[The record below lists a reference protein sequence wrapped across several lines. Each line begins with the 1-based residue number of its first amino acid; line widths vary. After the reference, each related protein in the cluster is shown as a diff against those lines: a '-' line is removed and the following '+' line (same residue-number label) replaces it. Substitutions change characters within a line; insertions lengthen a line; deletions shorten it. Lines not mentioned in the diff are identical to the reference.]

1 MANAPQGTFQFAGVF
16 AEGEFQ
22 VNRSGSTLPDT
33 ITAQFNLNSVIPQY
47 GDIRVAYGNQ
57 SILIPGCRVVR
68 AEVQGGTGGR
78 YREVQFQDR
87 RWRWQYAYAFG
98 NINIEKFF
106 WYSDV
111 LYNRLPA
118 IEAINFLLGL
128 VGETNAQFFPVD
140 AFGRI
145 DFDSYGNADKF
156 YAYQVPQHFD
166 GRTVAECLDEMLT
179 NFNARVYLGWDNR
192 ARIFVPGFGASVPN
206 DQRVMDYTV
215 SVTPPVVPETVVFEF
230 LRNTFVNDFVLEA
243 VGYLWDTARENPSQ
257 SLVPIRSLNYG
268 PINPQTNAIDWSLAD
283 PPSFNRIHDKR
294 IRELC
299 RRTIFKLYRID
310 SSKRISL
317 LNPFANTS
325 IQGLG
330 LDFNPEDF
338 VLDDALYVDH
348 PMSINLR
355 SPQKP
360 ATWKNAGIDADYNRL
375 MFDEESRNF
384 SVMGYFADRTL
395 HQKNNNAAAPANYQM
410 TGQEFAAFSDAQL
423 RTNFPNS
430 VYNGSFEFDAENK
443 LVKLADALVFINRNQ
458 AGAVQTQTYQPA
470 KLILRGSHRL
480 RRRADMEFIRTVI
493 PFRLNS
499 PLSVPGLVEKV
510 TLDETLYF
518 SRYGGTSLS
527 DIESK
532 IQPYFANYVASKTV
546 FESAS
551 VPMKGFAFD
560 IAPDGNIPNV
570 TFSRNSAGQ
579 CTTVVQWQKENPVIF
594 PTYDELSSRQ
604 RMQATSTAMNQNQ
617 KRQAG
622 KLQAFL
628 TRKGLT

>member
-98 NINIEKFF
+98 NINIEEF
-106 WYSDV
+106 WYSRV
-111 LYNRLPA
+111 LHNRLPA

-145 DFDSYGNADKF
+145 DFDSYGNAEKF
-156 YAYQVPQHFD
+156 YAYEYPQHFD

-192 ARIFVPGFGASVPN
+192 VRIFVPGFGANIPN

-230 LRNTFVNDFVLEA
+230 PRNTFVNDFILEA
-243 VGYLWDTARENPSQ
+243 VGYLWDTAQENPSQ
-257 SLVPIRSLNYG
+257 SLVPINKLNYG

-283 PPSFNRIHDKR
+283 PPLFNRIQDKR

-310 SSKRISL
+310 SSKKISL

-338 VLDDALYVDH
+338 ILDDALYIDH
-348 PMSINLR
+348 PMSINLQR
-355 SPQKP
+355 PQKP
-360 ATWKNAGIDADYNRL
+360 ATWKNAGIDADYHRL
-375 MFDEESRNF
+375 MFDEDSRNF
-384 SVMGYFADRTL
+384 TVMGYFADRTL
-395 HQKNNNAAAPANYQM
+395 HQKNNNVVIAPNYQM
-410 TGQEFAAFSDAQL
+410 TGREFVAYSGSQL
-423 RTNFPNS
+423 RTQFPNS
-430 VYNGSFEFDAENK
+430 VYNGSFEFDAERQ
-443 LVKLADALVFINRNQ
+443 LVKLSNALVFINRNT
-458 AGAVQTQTYQPA
+458 AGAVQAETYQPA
-470 KLILRGSHRL
+470 KLILRAPHRL
-480 RRRADMEFIRTVI
+480 RRRADREFIRTVI
-493 PFRLNS
+493 PYRLNS
-499 PLSVPGLVEKV
+499 PLSVPGMVEKI
-510 TLDETLYF
+510 TIDESLYF
-518 SRYGGTSLS
+518 DRFNSLS
-527 DIESK
+527 LGAIEGT

-546 FESAS
+546 SESAT

-560 IAPDGNIPNV
+560 ITPDGNIPNV
-570 TFSRNSAGQ
+570 TFSRNSVGQ
-579 CTTVVQWQKENPVIF
+579 CTTVVQWQNENPTIF
-594 PTYDELSSRQ
+594 PMYDELSASQ
-604 RMQATSTAMNQNQ
+604 RARATSRAMTQNQ

-622 KLQAFL
+622 QLQAFL
-628 TRKGLT
+628 TRKGIT